1 MYFLVDLQKFMDL
14 TNLICRP
21 GFERDSRSD
30 KCQLPGTCDPSIS
43 ISSCDERKREQC
55 LPDRTGQYTCQCPK
69 NYRRH
74 PVTEI
79 CCNALTILIY
89 VPKMDRES

>member
-1 MYFLVDLQKFMDL
+1 MDL